1 MSLRIILL
9 SWNCQSKCSLCNSL
23 QEVNE
28 NSLKRLS
35 GYLEN
40 LQKPGTRS
48 VQPTKLTFYV
58 REIKDKEDIQK
69 DILPHGNVLLAC
81 VKYRLYSIGVS

>member
-1 MSLRIILL
+1 
-9 SWNCQSKCSLCNSL
+9 
-23 QEVNE
+23 VNE
-28 NSLKRLS
+28 NSLKRLN

-58 REIKDKEDIQK
+58 REIKEKEDIQK
-69 DILPHGNVLLAC
+69 DVLPPGNVLLSC
-81 VKYRLYSIGVS
+81 LKCRLYSIGVS

>member
-1 MSLRIILL
+1 MSLIILL
-9 SWNCQSKCSLCNSL
+9 SWNCQSKRPLCNSL

-28 NSLKRLS
+28 NSLKRLN

-58 REIKDKEDIQK
+58 REIKEKEDIQE
-69 DILPHGNVLLAC
+69 DVLPPGNVLFILL
-81 VKYRLYSIGVS
+81 KM